1 MNWCWTVEQCENACK
16 ALWCLLAAR
25 GERKAAD
32 NFHILLFS
40 SPAVPQPVSCLEE
53 PLKMYHKHLKHHR
66 LHSFTKFL
74 LSFNSLFV
82 RAIS

>member
-1 MNWCWTVEQCENACK
+1 MNWCCMVCK
-16 ALWCLLAAR
+16 AIWGLLANR

-32 NFHILLFS
+32 TFHILLFS

-53 PLKMYHKHLKHHR
+53 PPKMYHKYLKHHR

-74 LSFNSLFV
+74 FSFNSLFV
-82 RAIS
+82 HAIS